1 MTLISLSPAG
11 IHLVA
16 DEAVVLEARVGHSA
30 HNQSQAVV
38 YTSWAWTYTKM
49 ITMKTYSTLMDT

>member
-1 MTLISLSPAG
+1 MHSVALTSKVLLKRAYGYNMVVSLSPAG

-38 YTSWAWTYTKM
+38 
-49 ITMKTYSTLMDT
+49 